1 MNEIKLLKRKLV
13 LKKQALKLFAE
24 KVEELKDRLALLKI
38 QQRTE
43 GRMKENF
50 DPAISRRLDAVNVL
64 LEKGADN
71 G

>member
-38 QQRTE
+38 QQR
-43 GRMKENF
+43 
-50 DPAISRRLDAVNVL
+50 L
-64 LEKGADN
+64 LEEGADN